1 MPREVRVEI
10 PVEEGGEEAEHM
22 EEDAPAPQQ
31 GGRADSVVINRAEYE
46 LLSGAHQCLEKL
58 KERFTTIEAQSA
70 THTNLLWEILGQL
83 PPAAGASSSVP
94 PGEQQ

>member
-10 PVEEGGEEAEHM
+10 LAEERGEEAEHM

-31 GGRADSVVINRAEYE
+31 GGRADTAVISRTKYE
-46 LLSGAHQCLEKL
+46 LLSGSHQHLEKL
-58 KERFTTIEAQSA
+58 EERCTNIEAQSA
-70 THTNLLWEILGQL
+70 THTTLLRAIFDRL
-83 PPAAGASSSVP
+83 PPAAGASSSIP